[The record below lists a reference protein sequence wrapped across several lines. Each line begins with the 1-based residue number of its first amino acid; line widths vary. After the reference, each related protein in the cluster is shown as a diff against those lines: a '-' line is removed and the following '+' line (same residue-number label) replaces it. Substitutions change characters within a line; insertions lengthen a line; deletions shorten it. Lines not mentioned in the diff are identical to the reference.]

1 MAELEEVVEEAQE
14 QPFSVEYVR
23 PDRAVKPIY
32 LLADSQILFWK
43 PGGTPFMAGIKAR
56 LEKSQPRAAYLGASN
71 GDDPTF
77 YSIFEA
83 ATEEVGI
90 TERRMVRADLG
101 PDDLDFLDAAD
112 LILLAGGDVERGWR
126 SFEANGLK
134 QILVRRY
141 YEGALLMGISAGAVQ
156 LGLGGWGSAGFSSGR
171 FVDTLRLL
179 PHVVGAHEEV
189 EDWASLKA
197 AVLHLGGHVRGY
209 GIPLGSGFVYHPD
222 HAIEPLRRPLIE
234 IRVQGGD
241 LRQVV
246 LLPGDVRDGDAVGEG
261 GDDPLV
267 N

>member
-1 MAELEEVVEEAQE
+1 MAELDEGLEETQE
-14 QPFSVEYVR
+14 RPFSLEYAR

-43 PGGTPFMAGIKAR
+43 PEGKPFLAGVKAR
-56 LEKSQPRAAYLGASN
+56 IERSSPRAAYVGASN
-71 GDDPTF
+71 GDDPTY

-83 ATEEVGI
+83 AMEEVGI
-90 TERRMVRADLG
+90 TERRMIPADPG
-101 PDDLDFLDAAD
+101 AADLDFVDAAD
-112 LILLAGGDVERGWR
+112 LILLSGGDVERGWR
-126 SFEANGLK
+126 AFEANGLK
-134 QILVRRY
+134 QVLVRRY
-141 YEGALLMGISAGAVQ
+141 YEGALLIGISAGAVQ
-156 LGLGGWGSAGFSSGR
+156 LGLGGWGTGGFASGR
-171 FVDTLRLL
+171 LVDTLRIL
-179 PHVVGAHEEV
+179 PHVVGAHEEG

-209 GIPLGSGFVYHPD
+209 GIPLGSGFIYHPD
-222 HAIEPLRRPLIE
+222 HAVEPLRRPLIE

-246 LLPGDVRDGDAVGEG
+246 LLPGDVRDSDAGSE